1 MRNFTRIT
9 AILLALFLTV
19 AAKAEIIENVVVGD
33 FTYNFDDE
41 KKTAEVIGTSI
52 ESGEI
57 VIPYSVTYLDE
68 SYTVTEICSWKFY
81 FRSITSIQI
90 PSTVTLISTS
100 VLDNAFNC
108 RSLKE
113 INVDSENSV
122 YASIDGVLYSKDMTT
137 LIAVPCAK
145 EGVMKIPNT
154 VKTIKA
160 YAFTD
165 CYKLTSV
172 IVPKSVE
179 SIHDD
184 AFWHCVL
191 SNIYLLCKLSDYGI
205 NSGYDGRFYVWSSEI
220 EAAKEATKWNGNEIL
235 PLESVVIK
243 DKKEL
248 MSGTLSFRVEDP
260 QFPDFPFV
268 LKEVKYDNDGTVMT
282 PDGNGCYTMNVELE
296 TLHSFTVHFTLGG
309 EDCTYTF
316 DMMAKSPSVSATVTS
331 KGQTY
336 LEFKV
341 TPSSDETLQPD
352 EYGIYYGAKYY
363 PADEKGKVRISGL
376 TPNTS
381 YYFMEAYAKYGENVI
396 TKGIDIVKTNGL
408 SPSINRYSYR
418 TSPTTIQAEGSKKIT
433 DATLKEEYFQV
444 NGVKYP
450 GSNLKATGL
459 HPNTKYTVRYY
470 VTTEEGSTEFAEMEI
485 STTRIEFTILNPQPV
500 SSTCA
505 IVAAE
510 TNISED
516 ETNVGFQ
523 WRKYDAPETLPSSEG
538 YAAIY
543 DGRLEGYIKN
553 LQATSYYNVR
563 AFYKTATGSYY
574 YSDWIAF
581 DPSDF
586 SYFEP
591 TVHTYPVDEVTEG
604 TAKVKGYVLAGTDE
618 ITAQGFEYWPLG
630 EDVAKA
636 KTVST
641 AQTRAGGDVSVVMAT
656 GQVMTAELSNLQ
668 PGTTYC
674 CRAFVTTVAGT
685 TYGEEQTFT
694 TQGTLTGVN
703 TVTTEKAEP
712 VIVGYYD
719 LGGRKL
725 NKPQCGSVTIVKYS
739 DGTAKKAIFK

>member
-19 AAKAEIIENVVVGD
+19 TAKAYEVSARVGD
-33 FTYNFDDE
+33 FTYGLDAE
-41 KKTAEVIGTSI
+41 KKTARLAYVWL
-52 ESGEI
+52 ESGDV
-57 VIPYSVTYLDE
+57 VIPPYVTYNGE
-68 SYTVTEICSWKFY
+68 TYTVTTILPFS
-81 FRSITSIQI
+81 
-90 PSTVTLISTS
+90 
-100 VLDNAFNC
+100 
-108 RSLKE
+108 
-113 INVDSENSV
+113 
-122 YASIDGVLYSKDMTT
+122 
-137 LIAVPCAK
+137 
-145 EGVMKIPNT
+145 
-154 VKTIKA
+154 IKA
-160 YAFTD
+160 ELMKGNF
-165 CYKLTSV
+165 TSV
-172 IVPKSVE
+172 IVPRTVKTIDE
-179 SIHDD
+179 D
-184 AFWHCVL
+184 AFKDCSISDGV
-191 SNIYLLCKLSDYGI
+191 YLFCKLSDYDI
-205 NSGYDGRFYVWSSEI
+205 CSGYSGRFYVWISEV
-220 EAAKEATKWNGNEIL
+220 EAAKKDTKWNGNEIVS
-235 PLESVVIK
+235 LESTVVT

-248 MSGTLSFRVEDP
+248 IAGILSFRVEDP
-260 QFPDFPFV
+260 QYPDYPFT
-268 LKEVKYDNDGTVMT
+268 LKEVICDTDGAVMS
-282 PDGNGCYTMNVELE
+282 PDGNGCYTMNVEQGK
-296 TLHSFTVHFTLGG
+296 SYWFKVYFTLGNV
-309 EDCTYTF
+309 ECVYSF
-316 DMMAKSPSVSATVTS
+316 YMSADPNVKAEVTD
-331 KGQTY
+331 KGQTWIE
-336 LEFKV
+336 LNV
-341 TPSSDETLQPD
+341 TAPSDETMQPS

-381 YYFMEAYAKYGENVI
+381 YFMEAYAKYGENVI

-444 NGVKYP
+444 GGVKYP

-516 ETNVGFQ
+516 ETNVGFL

-574 YSDWIAF
+574 YSDWITF

-591 TVHTYPVDEVTEG
+591 TVHTYPIDEVTEG

-712 VIVGYYD
+712 VIIGYYD

-725 NKPQCGSVTIVKYS
+725 NKPQRGSVTIVKYS